1 MKWVPRLGAVLLV
14 AGLIAG
20 ALGVFAF
27 SRASETAARLD
38 GHLQKATELLREAE
52 AVKATEPE
60 RYEMLRQDADRRA
73 GFAESD
79 QEEHSSQL
87 QGGWILTGAG
97 GAGLVGGVVLLA
109 LHRFR
114 IRPRQAG
121 RTASRPSGQQADMW
135 PNAR

>member
-27 SRASETAARLD
+27 SRAGETAARLD

-52 AVKATEPE
+52 AVKETEPE
-60 RYEMLRQDADRRA
+60 RYEELRQDADRRA

-87 QGGWILTGAG
+87 QGGWILAGAG

-114 IRPRQAG
+114 ITPRQAG
-121 RTASRPSGQQADMW
+121 RMASRPSGKQADMW
-135 PNAR
+135 PDAR

>member
-20 ALGVFAF
+20 ALGVFAL
-27 SRASETAARLD
+27 SRASDTAARLE
-38 GHLQKATELLREAE
+38 GHLQAATELLREAE
-52 AVKATEPE
+52 AVKETEPE
-60 RYEMLRQDADRRA
+60 RYEQLKQDADRRA

-79 QEEHSSQL
+79 QEEYSSQS
-87 QGGWILTGAG
+87 QGGWSLAGAG
-97 GAGLVGGVVLLA
+97 GAGLVGGVILLA

-114 IRPRQAG
+114 IMPRQAG
-121 RTASRPSGQQADMW
+121 RMASRPSGKHADMR